1 MITREIL
8 IFCEL
13 EVKSFPLCIDVPL
26 LFRLSF
32 FGAAYTTFVF
42 YRENILGCLLDPM
55 ILSPT

>member
-1 MITREIL
+1 MIAREIL

-13 EVKSFPLCIDVPL
+13 EVKSFPLCIDMPL

-32 FGAAYTTFVF
+32 FFVF